1 MERKKGV
8 LMSLIKSNK
17 SIRIPMGTVSV
28 VVVCLMYIVKLG
40 GGCEHFFIIFYFL
53 PDPWGDD
60 PI

>member
-1 MERKKGV
+1 
-8 LMSLIKSNK
+8 MSLIKSNK